1 MCEFS
6 TLKMELTDSP
16 ASLNFLRIPPK
27 KHTYPAW
34 PDHLQG
40 RSFFFAVIPERLHL
54 ALPKQRPPA
63 PEIFPLGTAVKADQE
78 PKYHLAVREQLW
90 DIHKVEL
97 HHQEIK
103 HPSPKNKA
111 SL

>member
-27 KHTYPAW
+27 KA
-34 PDHLQG
+34 HLPSLA
-40 RSFFFAVIPERLHL
+40 RPLARKEFFFAVIPERLHL

-97 HHQEIK
+97 HH
-103 HPSPKNKA
+103 
-111 SL
+111 